1 MEERSAALT
10 QPAMA
15 AMSLADASSGTCCLG
30 VVSVS
35 V

>member
-15 AMSLADASSGTCCLG
+15 AMSLADASSGDMLSRCGKC
-30 VVSVS
+30 
-35 V
+35 